1 MAITVP
7 TQELPGVANRAL
19 PSPQVQGV
27 GADMSGYQLQQTA
40 LGVAG
45 DLVQREMQRAD
56 NAALM
61 DAEAKL
67 SQNRLDLMFNKEGG
81 VYTRQGKDALD
92 ITNQTLPQFDK
103 QAEQIGMG
111 LTNQRQKEQ
120 FQRMVQSQRG
130 SLSGEL
136 NRYEHTQ
143 RNAFYDQADQANIA
157 TSLDGAVKYANDPE
171 QVAFYRSKGAFVIGQ
186 MGERK
191 GMAPQA
197 VLEAQTQFD
206 SQVATSVIER
216 LVTSDPLQAQ
226 QFYAQ
231 SAATMTAADQI
242 KAQKL
247 LGTSVRQ
254 QMAVKMADDIWS
266 KGEVGQA
273 ALPALI
279 MQAESGGNQNAVS
292 PKGAL
297 GVMQLM
303 PETAEEVSR
312 ELGIPYSKERLATD
326 PNYNAALG
334 TAYIN
339 KMLGRFDGNQTLAV
353 AAYNAGPGMVEDWI
367 NGTNKTG
374 KNPEKLKIGDPRQA
388 TKKPQYFGP
397 EKADG
402 LMEKGNI
409 DLNNRPVV
417 KNADGSISTVRSM
430 SVNFGDGEVLI
441 PTVAADGSGI
451 LSEEEAIQQ
460 YKKTGQ
466 FLGKF
471 KTPEQATAYAESLH
485 NEQAKQYSAPISD
498 SEFIQRIPFQ
508 ETRNYTA
515 KIMSQAAPTVPASQ
529 KYADGLQQANTIQDP
544 QLKKFVLDNLD
555 DRKKAYEAQ
564 TNALYDQASKYVLDG
579 GFSTIPAQL
588 INNLP
593 GDELVKLQ
601 RMDDYRRKGTEPTT
615 DYGKLQQLLQMPT
628 EKLASLGLEKDIRP
642 YLNNADFN
650 TVRGAWQKAQNGD
663 GTAKDVAAGKE
674 NVVNTAMAMAG
685 IVTGD
690 NAKAKAPGN
699 LQKQQQFRSALQE
712 RQDSFRV
719 KFDREPNI
727 QETEDLANQLLLKVK
742 LSGGGLMF
750 GDSEQALWET
760 KPEDLANTYLN
771 KATLKLDKIP
781 PSDRREIINALRAS
795 GQQASEANI
804 IAAYVNRISG
814 LGVKIK

>member
-27 GADMSGYQLQQTA
+27 GADMPGYQLQQTA

-45 DLVQREMQRAD
+45 DLVQRETQRAD

-67 SQNRLDLMFNKEGG
+67 SQNRLDLMFNKDGG

-111 LTNQRQKEQ
+111 LTNPRQKEQ
-120 FQRMVQSQRG
+120 FQRIVQNQRLG
-130 SLSGEL
+130 LSGEL

-143 RNAFYDQADQANIA
+143 RNVFYDQADQANIA

-206 SQVATSVIER
+206 SQVATSVIQR

-226 QFYAQ
+226 QYYAQ

-303 PETAEEVSR
+303 PETAEETSR

-353 AAYNAGPGMVEDWI
+353 AAYNAGPGMVEDWV

-374 KNPEKLKIGDPRQA
+374 KNPSKLQLPDPRQGG
-388 TKKPQYFGP
+388 T
-397 EKADG
+397 
-402 LMEKGNI
+402 
-409 DLNNRPVV
+409 
-417 KNADGSISTVRSM
+417 
-430 SVNFGDGEVLI
+430 
-441 PTVAADGSGI
+441 AA
-451 LSEEEAIQQ
+451 Q
-460 YKKTGQ
+460 
-466 FLGKF
+466 
-471 KTPEQATAYAESLH
+471 
-485 NEQAKQYSAPISD
+485 
-498 SEFIQRIPFQ
+498 EFIQRIPFQ

-515 KIMSQAAPTVPASQ
+515 NIMSQAAPTVPASQ
-529 KYADGLQQANTIQDP
+529 KYADGLKQANTIQDP

-615 DYGKLQQLLQMPT
+615 DYGKLQEFLQMPT
-628 EKLASLGLEKDIRP
+628 DRLASMGLEKDIRP
-642 YLNNADFN
+642 YLSNADFN

-663 GTAKDVAAGKE
+663 GTAQQVAAGKE
-674 NVVNTAMAMAG
+674 KVVNTAMARAG
-685 IVTGD
+685 IITGD

-699 LQKQQQFRSALQE
+699 LEKQQQFRSALQE

-742 LSGGGLMF
+742 LTGGGMLF
-750 GDSEQALWET
+750 GDKEQALWET
-760 KPEDLANTYLN
+760 KPEDLADTYLN
-771 KATLKLDKIP
+771 KGTLKIDKIP

>member
-19 PSPQVQGV
+19 PAPQIQSV
-27 GADMSGYQLQQTA
+27 GPDMSGYQLQQTA

-45 DLVQREMQRAD
+45 DLVQRETQRAD

-67 SQNRLDLMFNKEGG
+67 SQNRLDLMFNQDGG

-111 LTNQRQKEQ
+111 LTNPRQKEQ
-120 FQRMVQSQRG
+120 FQRIVQNQRLG
-130 SLSGEL
+130 LSGEL

-143 RNAFYDQADQANIA
+143 RNAFYDQADQANVA
-157 TSLDGAVKYANDPE
+157 TSLDAAVKYANDPE
-171 QVAFYRSKGAFVIGQ
+171 QVAFYRSKGNFVLGE
-186 MGERK
+186 MGLRK
-191 GMAPQA
+191 GMAPEA
-197 VLEAQTQFD
+197 ILEQQRQFD
-206 SQVATSVIER
+206 SQVATSVIQR

-226 QFYAQ
+226 QYYAQ

-254 QMAVKMADDIWS
+254 QMAVKMADDIWG
-266 KGEVGQA
+266 KGEVGKA

-279 MQAESGGNQNAVS
+279 MQAESGGNQTAVS

-303 PETAEEVSR
+303 PETAEETSR

-339 KMLGRFDGNQTLAV
+339 KMLGRFHGNQTLAV
-353 AAYNAGPGMVEDWI
+353 AAYNAGPGMVDDWI

-374 KNPEKLKIGDPRQA
+374 KNPSKLQLPDPR
-388 TKKPQYFGP
+388 TG
-397 EKADG
+397 G
-402 LMEKGNI
+402 
-409 DLNNRPVV
+409 
-417 KNADGSISTVRSM
+417 
-430 SVNFGDGEVLI
+430 
-441 PTVAADGSGI
+441 AA
-451 LSEEEAIQQ
+451 AQ
-460 YKKTGQ
+460 
-466 FLGKF
+466 
-471 KTPEQATAYAESLH
+471 
-485 NEQAKQYSAPISD
+485 
-498 SEFIQRIPFQ
+498 EFIQKIPFQ

-515 KIMSQAAPTVPASQ
+515 KIMSQAAPTTPASQ

-615 DYGKLQQLLQMPT
+615 DYGKLQEFLQMPT
-628 EKLASLGLEKDIRP
+628 DRLASMGLEKDIRP
-642 YLNNADFN
+642 YLSNADFN

-663 GTAKDVAAGKE
+663 GTVQQVAAGKE
-674 NVVNTAMAMAG
+674 KAVNTAMAMAG
-685 IVTGD
+685 IITGD

-699 LQKQQQFRSALQE
+699 LEKQQQFRSAMQE
-712 RQDSFRV
+712 RQDSFRL
-719 KFDREPNI
+719 KNDREPNI

-742 LSGGGLMF
+742 LTGGGMLF
-750 GDSEQALWET
+750 GDKEQALWET
-760 KPEDLANTYLN
+760 KPEDLADTYLN
-771 KATLKLDKIP
+771 KGTLKIDKIP

>member
-19 PSPQVQGV
+19 SAPQIQSV
-27 GADMSGYQLQQTA
+27 GPDMSGYQLQQTVV
-40 LGVAG
+40 GVGA
-45 DLVQREMQRAD
+45 DLAQREMQRAD

-67 SQNRLDLMFNKEGG
+67 SQNRLDLMFNQNGG

-120 FQRMVQSQRG
+120 FQRIVQNQRLG
-130 SLSGEL
+130 LSGEL

-143 RNAFYDQADQANIA
+143 RNVFYDQADQANIA

-197 VLEAQTQFD
+197 VLEAQKQFD
-206 SQVATSVIER
+206 SQVATNVIQR

-226 QFYAQ
+226 QVYAQ
-231 SAATMTAADQI
+231 SAETMTAADQI

-254 QMAVKMADDIWS
+254 QMATKMAADIWD

-279 MQAESGGNQNAVS
+279 MQAESRGNQNAVS

-303 PETAEEVSR
+303 PETAEETSR

-374 KNPEKLKIGDPRQA
+374 KNPSKVQLPDPRQGG
-388 TKKPQYFGP
+388 T
-397 EKADG
+397 
-402 LMEKGNI
+402 
-409 DLNNRPVV
+409 
-417 KNADGSISTVRSM
+417 
-430 SVNFGDGEVLI
+430 
-441 PTVAADGSGI
+441 AA
-451 LSEEEAIQQ
+451 Q
-460 YKKTGQ
+460 
-466 FLGKF
+466 
-471 KTPEQATAYAESLH
+471 
-485 NEQAKQYSAPISD
+485 
-498 SEFIQRIPFQ
+498 EFIQKIPFQ

-515 KIMSQAAPTVPASQ
+515 NIMSQAAPTVPASQ
-529 KYADGLQQANTIQDP
+529 KYADGLAQANTIQDP
-544 QLKKFVLDNLD
+544 QLKKFVMDNLD

-615 DYGKLQQLLQMPT
+615 DYGKLQEFLQMPT
-628 EKLASLGLEKDIRP
+628 DRLASMGLEKDIRP
-642 YLNNADFN
+642 YLSNADFN

-663 GTAKDVAAGKE
+663 GTAQQVAAGKE
-674 NVVNTAMAMAG
+674 KVVNTAMARAG
-685 IVTGD
+685 IITGD

-699 LQKQQQFRSALQE
+699 LENQQQFRSALQE

-742 LSGGGLMF
+742 LTGGGMLF
-750 GDSEQALWET
+750 GDKEQSLWET

-771 KATLKLDKIP
+771 KGTLKIDKIP

>member
-19 PSPQVQGV
+19 PAPQVQSV
-27 GADMSGYQLQQTA
+27 GPDMSGYQLQQTA

-45 DLVQREMQRAD
+45 DLVQRETQRAD

-67 SQNRLDLMFNKEGG
+67 SQNRLDLMFNKDGG

-111 LTNQRQKEQ
+111 LTNGRQKEQ

-171 QVAFYRSKGAFVIGQ
+171 QVAFYRSKGAFVIGK

-206 SQVATSVIER
+206 SQVASSVIER

-226 QFYAQ
+226 QYYAQ

-242 KAQKL
+242 KVQKL

-254 QMAVKMADDIWS
+254 QMATKMAADIWD

-279 MQAESGGNQNAVS
+279 MQAESAGNQNAVS

-303 PETAEEVSR
+303 PDTAEEISR
-312 ELGIPYSKERLATD
+312 ELGIPYSKERLAAD

-353 AAYNAGPGMVEDWI
+353 AAYNAGPGMVDDWI

-374 KNPEKLKIGDPRQA
+374 KNPSKLQLPDPRQGG
-388 TKKPQYFGP
+388 T
-397 EKADG
+397 
-402 LMEKGNI
+402 
-409 DLNNRPVV
+409 
-417 KNADGSISTVRSM
+417 
-430 SVNFGDGEVLI
+430 
-441 PTVAADGSGI
+441 AAQD
-451 LSEEEAIQQ
+451 
-460 YKKTGQ
+460 
-466 FLGKF
+466 
-471 KTPEQATAYAESLH
+471 
-485 NEQAKQYSAPISD
+485 
-498 SEFIQRIPFQ
+498 FIQKIPFQ

-515 KIMSQAAPTVPASQ
+515 NIMSQAAPTVPASQ

-615 DYGKLQQLLQMPT
+615 DYGKLQEFLQMPT
-628 EKLASLGLEKDIRP
+628 DRLASMGLEKDIRP
-642 YLNNADFN
+642 YLSNADFN

-663 GTAKDVAAGKE
+663 GTAQQVAAGKE
-674 NVVNTAMAMAG
+674 KAVNTAMAMAG
-685 IVTGD
+685 IITGD
-690 NAKAKAPGN
+690 NAKANAPGN
-699 LQKQQQFRSALQE
+699 LKKQQQFRNAMQE

-719 KFDREPNI
+719 KNDREPNI

-742 LSGGGLMF
+742 LTGAGHLFGLIP
-750 GDSEQALWET
+750 GDKEQALWET
-760 KPEDLANTYLN
+760 RPEDLNSTYLN
-771 KATLKLDKIP
+771 GATLKVDKIP
-781 PSDRREIINALRAS
+781 PSDRRRIINVLRS
-795 GQQASEANI
+795 EGQQASEANI
-804 IAAYVNRISG
+804 VARYVNDIST
-814 LGVKIK
+814 LGVKVK

>member
-19 PSPQVQGV
+19 PAPQIQSV
-27 GADMSGYQLQQTA
+27 GPDMSGYQLQQTA
-40 LGVAG
+40 VGVAG

-67 SQNRLDLMFNKEGG
+67 SQNRLDLMFNQNGG

-120 FQRMVQSQRG
+120 FQRIVQNQRLG
-130 SLSGEL
+130 LSGEL

-197 VLEAQTQFD
+197 ILEAQTQFD
-206 SQVATSVIER
+206 SQVASSVIQR

-226 QFYAQ
+226 QYYAQ

-254 QMAVKMADDIWS
+254 QMAVKMAADIWD

-334 TAYIN
+334 TAYVN

-374 KNPEKLKIGDPRQA
+374 KNPSKLQLPDPRQGG
-388 TKKPQYFGP
+388 T
-397 EKADG
+397 
-402 LMEKGNI
+402 
-409 DLNNRPVV
+409 
-417 KNADGSISTVRSM
+417 
-430 SVNFGDGEVLI
+430 
-441 PTVAADGSGI
+441 AA
-451 LSEEEAIQQ
+451 Q
-460 YKKTGQ
+460 
-466 FLGKF
+466 
-471 KTPEQATAYAESLH
+471 
-485 NEQAKQYSAPISD
+485 
-498 SEFIQRIPFQ
+498 EFIQRIPFQ

-515 KIMSQAAPTVPASQ
+515 GIMSQAAPTVPASQ
-529 KYADGLQQANTIQDP
+529 KYADGLRQANTINDP

-601 RMDDYRRKGTEPTT
+601 RMDGYRRKGTEPTT
-615 DYGKLQQLLQMPT
+615 DYGKLQELLQLPT
-628 EKLASLGLEKDIRP
+628 DKLASLGLEKDIRP

-674 NVVNTAMAMAG
+674 KVVNTAMAMAG

-699 LQKQQQFRSALQE
+699 LEKQQQFRSALQE

-742 LSGGGLMF
+742 LTGGGMLF
-750 GDSEQALWET
+750 GDKEQALWET
-760 KPEDLANTYLN
+760 KPEDLDSTYLN
-771 KATLKLDKIP
+771 GATLKLDKIP
-781 PSDRREIINALRAS
+781 PSDRRKIINVLRAE

-804 IAAYVNRISG
+804 VARYVNDISK
-814 LGVKIK
+814 LGVKVK

>member
-1 MAITVP
+1 
-7 TQELPGVANRAL
+7 
-19 PSPQVQGV
+19 
-27 GADMSGYQLQQTA
+27 MSGYQLQQTVV
-40 LGVAG
+40 GVGA
-45 DLVQREMQRAD
+45 DLAQREMQRAD

-67 SQNRLDLMFNKEGG
+67 SQNRLDLMFNQNGG
-81 VYTRQGKDALD
+81 AYTRQGKDALD

-111 LTNQRQKEQ
+111 LTNARQKEQ
-120 FQRMVQSQRG
+120 FQRIVQNQRLG
-130 SLSGEL
+130 LSGEL

-171 QVAFYRSKGAFVIGQ
+171 QVAFYRSKGAYVLGE
-186 MGERK
+186 MGMRK
-191 GMAPQA
+191 GMAPEA
-197 VLEAQTQFD
+197 ILEQQRQFD
-206 SQVATSVIER
+206 SQVASSVIQR

-226 QFYAQ
+226 QYYAQ

-254 QMAVKMADDIWS
+254 QMATKMAADIWD
-266 KGEVGQA
+266 KGEVGHA

-279 MQAESGGNQNAVS
+279 MQAESAGNQNAVS

-339 KMLGRFDGNQTLAV
+339 KMLGHFDGNQTLAV

-374 KNPEKLKIGDPRQA
+374 KNPSKVQLPDPRQGG
-388 TKKPQYFGP
+388 T
-397 EKADG
+397 
-402 LMEKGNI
+402 
-409 DLNNRPVV
+409 
-417 KNADGSISTVRSM
+417 
-430 SVNFGDGEVLI
+430 
-441 PTVAADGSGI
+441 AAQD
-451 LSEEEAIQQ
+451 
-460 YKKTGQ
+460 
-466 FLGKF
+466 
-471 KTPEQATAYAESLH
+471 
-485 NEQAKQYSAPISD
+485 
-498 SEFIQRIPFQ
+498 FIQKIPFQ

-515 KIMSQAAPTVPASQ
+515 NIMSQAAPTVPASQ

-544 QLKKFVLDNLD
+544 QLKKFVMDNLD

-615 DYGKLQQLLQMPT
+615 DYSKLQEFLQMPPDR
-628 EKLASLGLEKDIRP
+628 LASMGLEKDIRP
-642 YLNNADFN
+642 YLSNSDFN

-663 GTAKDVAAGKE
+663 GTAQQVAAGKE
-674 NVVNTAMAMAG
+674 KVVNTAMAMAG
-685 IVTGD
+685 IITGD

-699 LQKQQQFRSALQE
+699 LEKQQQFRSALQE

-742 LSGGGLMF
+742 LTGGGMLF
-750 GDSEQALWET
+750 GDKEQALWET
-760 KPEDLANTYLN
+760 KPEDLADTYLN
-771 KATLKLDKIP
+771 KGTLKIDKIP

>member
-45 DLVQREMQRAD
+45 DLVQRETQRAD

-81 VYTRQGKDALD
+81 VYTLQGKDALD

-111 LTNQRQKEQ
+111 LTNGRQKEQ

-206 SQVATSVIER
+206 SQVATSVIQR

-266 KGEVGQA
+266 NGQVGQA

-303 PETAEEVSR
+303 PETAEETSR

-353 AAYNAGPGMVEDWI
+353 AAYNAGPGMVDDWI

-374 KNPEKLKIGDPRQA
+374 KNPSKLQLPDPRQGG
-388 TKKPQYFGP
+388 T
-397 EKADG
+397 
-402 LMEKGNI
+402 
-409 DLNNRPVV
+409 
-417 KNADGSISTVRSM
+417 
-430 SVNFGDGEVLI
+430 
-441 PTVAADGSGI
+441 AA
-451 LSEEEAIQQ
+451 Q
-460 YKKTGQ
+460 
-466 FLGKF
+466 
-471 KTPEQATAYAESLH
+471 
-485 NEQAKQYSAPISD
+485 
-498 SEFIQRIPFQ
+498 EFIQKIPFQ

-515 KIMSQAAPTVPASQ
+515 NIMSQAGPTVPASQ
-529 KYADGLQQANTIQDP
+529 KYADGLQQANTINDP

-615 DYGKLQQLLQMPT
+615 DYGKLQDFLQMPT
-628 EKLASLGLEKDIRP
+628 DRLASMGLEKDIRP
-642 YLNNADFN
+642 YLSNADFN

-663 GTAKDVAAGKE
+663 GTAQQVAAGKE
-674 NVVNTAMAMAG
+674 KAVNTAMAMAG
-685 IVTGD
+685 IITGD

-699 LQKQQQFRSALQE
+699 LDKQQQFRSAMQE

-719 KFDREPNI
+719 KNDREPNI

-742 LSGGGLMF
+742 LTGGGMLF
-750 GDSEQALWET
+750 GDKEQALWET
-760 KPEDLANTYLN
+760 KPEDLEGTYLN
-771 KATLKLDKIP
+771 KGELKIDKIP

>member
-19 PSPQVQGV
+19 PAPQVQSV
-27 GADMSGYQLQQTA
+27 GPDMSGYQLQQTVV
-40 LGVAG
+40 GVGA
-45 DLVQREMQRAD
+45 DLAQREMQRAD

-67 SQNRLDLMFNKEGG
+67 SQHRLDLMFNQNGG

-111 LTNQRQKEQ
+111 LTNARQKDQ
-120 FQRMVQSQRG
+120 FQRIVQNQRLG
-130 SLSGEL
+130 LSGEL

-171 QVAFYRSKGAFVIGQ
+171 QVAFYRSKGAYVLGE
-186 MGERK
+186 MGMRK

-197 VLEAQTQFD
+197 ILEQQRQFD
-206 SQVATSVIER
+206 SQVASSVIQR

-226 QFYAQ
+226 QYYAQ

-254 QMAVKMADDIWS
+254 QMATKMAADIWD

-279 MQAESGGNQNAVS
+279 MQAESAGNQNAVS

-374 KNPEKLKIGDPRQA
+374 KNPSKVQLPDPRQ
-388 TKKPQYFGP
+388 G
-397 EKADG
+397 G
-402 LMEKGNI
+402 
-409 DLNNRPVV
+409 
-417 KNADGSISTVRSM
+417 
-430 SVNFGDGEVLI
+430 
-441 PTVAADGSGI
+441 AA
-451 LSEEEAIQQ
+451 AQ
-460 YKKTGQ
+460 
-466 FLGKF
+466 
-471 KTPEQATAYAESLH
+471 
-485 NEQAKQYSAPISD
+485 
-498 SEFIQRIPFQ
+498 EFIQKIPFQ

-515 KIMSQAAPTVPASQ
+515 NIMSQAAPTVPASQ

-544 QLKKFVLDNLD
+544 QLKKFVMDNLD

-615 DYGKLQQLLQMPT
+615 DYGKLQEFLQMPT
-628 EKLASLGLEKDIRP
+628 DRLASMGLEKDIRP
-642 YLNNADFN
+642 YLSNSDFN
-650 TVRGAWQKAQNGD
+650 TVRTAWQKAQNGD
-663 GTAKDVAAGKE
+663 GSAQKVAAGKE
-674 NVVNTAMAMAG
+674 KAINFAMGMAR

-690 NAKAKAPGN
+690 SKAAMAPEN
-699 LQKQQQFRSALQE
+699 LKKQQQFRSAMQE
-712 RQDSFRV
+712 RQDSFRM
-719 KFDREPNI
+719 KFGREPNI
-727 QETEDLANQLLLKVK
+727 QETEELAQQLLITVTLT
-742 LSGGGLMF
+742 GGGRLF
-750 GDSEQALWET
+750 GDKEQALWET

-771 KATLKLDKIP
+771 KGDLSYDKIP
-781 PSDRREIINALRAS
+781 PNDRREIINALRAS

>member
-19 PSPQVQGV
+19 PSPQVQSV
-27 GADMSGYQLQQTA
+27 GPDVSGYQLQQTA

-45 DLVQREMQRAD
+45 DLVQRETQRAD

-67 SQNRLDLMFNKEGG
+67 SQNRLDLMFNKDGG

-111 LTNQRQKEQ
+111 LTNGRQKEQ
-120 FQRMVQSQRG
+120 FQRIVQNQRLG
-130 SLSGEL
+130 LSGEL

-171 QVAFYRSKGAFVIGQ
+171 QVAFYRSKGAYVLGE
-186 MGERK
+186 MGVRK
-191 GMAPQA
+191 GMAPEA
-197 VLEAQTQFD
+197 ILEAQKQFD
-206 SQVATSVIER
+206 SQVASSVIQR

-254 QMAVKMADDIWS
+254 QMAVKMADDIWR

-303 PETAEEVSR
+303 PATAEETSR
-312 ELGIPYSKERLATD
+312 ELGIPFSKERLATD

-334 TAYIN
+334 TAYLN
-339 KMLGRFDGNQTLAV
+339 KLLGRFDGNQTLAV

-515 KIMSQAAPTVPASQ
+515 NIMSQAAPTVPASQ
-529 KYADGLQQANTIQDP
+529 KYADGLRQANTIQDP
-544 QLKKFVLDNLD
+544 QLKKFVMDNLD
-555 DRKKAYEAQ
+555 DRKKASEAQ

-615 DYGKLQQLLQMPT
+615 DYGKLQGFLQMPT
-628 EKLASLGLEKDIRP
+628 DRLASMSLEKDIRP
-642 YLNNADFN
+642 YLSNADFN

-663 GTAKDVAAGKE
+663 GTAQQVAAGKE
-674 NVVNTAMAMAG
+674 KVVNTAMAMAG

-690 NAKAKAPGN
+690 NALAKAPDN
-699 LQKQQQFRSALQE
+699 LQKQQQFRSAMQE

-719 KFDREPNI
+719 KNDREPNI

-742 LSGGGLMF
+742 LTGGGMLF
-750 GDSEQALWET
+750 GDKEQALWET
-760 KPEDLANTYLN
+760 KPEDLASTYLN
-771 KATLKLDKIP
+771 KGELKMDKIP

>member
-19 PSPQVQGV
+19 PAPQIQSV
-27 GADMSGYQLQQTA
+27 GPDMSGYQLQQTA
-40 LGVAG
+40 VGVAG

-67 SQNRLDLMFNKEGG
+67 SQNRLDLMFNQNGG

-111 LTNQRQKEQ
+111 LTNGRQKEQ

-206 SQVATSVIER
+206 SQVATSVIQR

-226 QFYAQ
+226 QYYAQ

-254 QMAVKMADDIWS
+254 QMATKMAADIWD

-279 MQAESGGNQNAVS
+279 MQAESGGRTNAVS

-297 GVMQLM
+297 GPMQLM
-303 PETAEEVSR
+303 PDTAEETAR
-312 ELGIPYSKERLATD
+312 EMGVPYSKERLATD
-326 PNYNAALG
+326 PQYNAALG
-334 TAYIN
+334 TFYVN

-353 AAYNAGPGMVEDWI
+353 AAYNAGPGMVDDWI

-374 KNPEKLKIGDPRQA
+374 KNPSKVQLPDPRQGG
-388 TKKPQYFGP
+388 T
-397 EKADG
+397 
-402 LMEKGNI
+402 
-409 DLNNRPVV
+409 
-417 KNADGSISTVRSM
+417 
-430 SVNFGDGEVLI
+430 
-441 PTVAADGSGI
+441 AA
-451 LSEEEAIQQ
+451 Q
-460 YKKTGQ
+460 
-466 FLGKF
+466 
-471 KTPEQATAYAESLH
+471 
-485 NEQAKQYSAPISD
+485 
-498 SEFIQRIPFQ
+498 EFIQRIPFQ

-515 KIMSQAAPTVPASQ
+515 NIMSQAAPTVPASQ

-615 DYGKLQQLLQMPT
+615 DYGKLQEFLQMPT
-628 EKLASLGLEKDIRP
+628 DRLASMGLEKDIRP
-642 YLNNADFN
+642 YLSNADFN

-663 GTAKDVAAGKE
+663 GTAQQVAAGKE
-674 NVVNTAMAMAG
+674 KVVNTAMAMAG
-685 IVTGD
+685 IITGD

-699 LQKQQQFRSALQE
+699 LEKQQQFRSALQE

-742 LSGGGLMF
+742 LTGGGMLF
-750 GDSEQALWET
+750 GDKSQALWET
-760 KPEDLANTYLN
+760 KPEDLASTYLN
-771 KATLKLDKIP
+771 KGELKIDKIP

>member
-19 PSPQVQGV
+19 PAPQVQSV
-27 GADMSGYQLQQTA
+27 GPDMSGYQLQQTVV
-40 LGVAG
+40 GVGA
-45 DLVQREMQRAD
+45 DLAQREIQRAD

-67 SQNRLDLMFNKEGG
+67 SQNRLDLMFSQNGG

-111 LTNQRQKEQ
+111 LTNGRQKEQ
-120 FQRMVQSQRG
+120 FQRIVQSQRLG
-130 SLSGEL
+130 LSGEL

-143 RNAFYDQADQANIA
+143 RNAFYDQADQANVA
-157 TSLDGAVKYANDPE
+157 TSLDAAVKYANDPE
-171 QVAFYRSKGAFVIGQ
+171 QVAFYRSKGNYVLGE
-186 MGERK
+186 MGLRK
-191 GMAPQA
+191 GMAPEA
-197 VLEAQTQFD
+197 ILEQQRQFD
-206 SQVATSVIER
+206 SQVATSVIQR

-226 QFYAQ
+226 QYYAQ
-231 SAATMTAADQI
+231 SAETMTAADQI

-254 QMAVKMADDIWS
+254 QMAVKMADDIWA
-266 KGEVGQA
+266 KGEVGQS

-353 AAYNAGPGMVEDWI
+353 AAYNAGPGMVDDWI

-374 KNPEKLKIGDPRQA
+374 KNPSGLQLPDPR
-388 TKKPQYFGP
+388 
-397 EKADG
+397 
-402 LMEKGNI
+402 
-409 DLNNRPVV
+409 
-417 KNADGSISTVRSM
+417 
-430 SVNFGDGEVLI
+430 
-441 PTVAADGSGI
+441 SGG
-451 LSEEEAIQQ
+451 
-460 YKKTGQ
+460 T
-466 FLGKF
+466 
-471 KTPEQATAYAESLH
+471 
-485 NEQAKQYSAPISD
+485 SAQ
-498 SEFIQRIPFQ
+498 EFIQRIPFQ

-515 KIMSQAAPTVPASQ
+515 NIMSQAAPTVPASQ

-601 RMDDYRRKGTEPTT
+601 RMDDYRRKGTEPKT
-615 DYGKLQQLLQMPT
+615 DYGKLQEFLQMPT
-628 EKLASLGLEKDIRP
+628 DRLASMGLEKDIRP
-642 YLNNADFN
+642 YLSNADFN

-674 NVVNTAMAMAG
+674 KVVNTAMAMAG

-699 LQKQQQFRSALQE
+699 LEKQQQFRSALKE
-712 RQDSFRV
+712 RQDSFRL

-742 LSGGGLMF
+742 LTGGGMLF
-750 GDSEQALWET
+750 GDKEQALWET

-771 KATLKLDKIP
+771 KGTLKIDKIP

>member
-19 PSPQVQGV
+19 PAPQVQSV
-27 GADMSGYQLQQTA
+27 GPDMSGYQLQQTVV
-40 LGVAG
+40 GVGA
-45 DLVQREMQRAD
+45 DLAQREMQRAD

-67 SQNRLDLMFNKEGG
+67 SQNRLDLMFNQNGG

-111 LTNQRQKEQ
+111 LTNPRQKEQ
-120 FQRMVQSQRG
+120 FQRIVQNQRLG
-130 SLSGEL
+130 LSGEL

-143 RNAFYDQADQANIA
+143 RNVFYDQADQANIA

-206 SQVATSVIER
+206 SQVASSVIQR

-226 QFYAQ
+226 QYYAQ

-254 QMAVKMADDIWS
+254 QMATKMASDIWD

-279 MQAESGGNQNAVS
+279 MQAESRGNQNAVS

-303 PETAEEVSR
+303 PETAEETSR

-353 AAYNAGPGMVEDWI
+353 AAYNAGPGMVDDWI

-374 KNPEKLKIGDPRQA
+374 KNPSKVQLPDPRQGG
-388 TKKPQYFGP
+388 T
-397 EKADG
+397 
-402 LMEKGNI
+402 
-409 DLNNRPVV
+409 
-417 KNADGSISTVRSM
+417 
-430 SVNFGDGEVLI
+430 
-441 PTVAADGSGI
+441 AA
-451 LSEEEAIQQ
+451 Q
-460 YKKTGQ
+460 
-466 FLGKF
+466 
-471 KTPEQATAYAESLH
+471 
-485 NEQAKQYSAPISD
+485 
-498 SEFIQRIPFQ
+498 EFIQRIPFQ

-515 KIMSQAAPTVPASQ
+515 NIMSQAAPTVPASQ

-601 RMDDYRRKGTEPTT
+601 RMDDYRRKGTEPAT
-615 DYGKLQQLLQMPT
+615 DYGKLQTFLQMSPDA
-628 EKLASLGLEKDIRP
+628 LAQLNLERSIRP
-642 YLNNADFN
+642 YLNNSDFN
-650 TVRGAWQKAQNGD
+650 TVRGAWQKAQIGD
-663 GTAKDVAAGKE
+663 GGPQKVAAGKE
-674 NVVNTAMAMAG
+674 KIIQTTMAMAG

-699 LQKQQQFRSALQE
+699 LEKQQQFRSAMQE
-712 RQDSFRV
+712 RQDSFEAKNGRA
-719 KFDREPNI
+719 PNI

-742 LSGGGLMF
+742 LTGGGMLF
-750 GDSEQALWET
+750 GDKEQALWQT

-771 KATLKLDKIP
+771 GATLKLDKIP
-781 PSDRREIINALRAS
+781 PSDRRRIINVLRAE

-804 IAAYVNRISG
+804 VARYVNDISK
-814 LGVKIK
+814 LGVKVK

>member
-7 TQELPGVANRAL
+7 SQELPGVANRAL
-19 PSPQVQGV
+19 PAPQIQSV
-27 GADMSGYQLQQTA
+27 GPDMSGYQLQQT
-40 LGVAG
+40 VAG
-45 DLVQREMQRAD
+45 VGADLAQREIQRAD

-67 SQNRLDLMFNKEGG
+67 SQNRLDLMFNQNGG

-111 LTNQRQKEQ
+111 LTNGRQKEQ
-120 FQRMVQSQRG
+120 FQRIVQNQRLG
-130 SLSGEL
+130 LSGEL

-143 RNAFYDQADQANIA
+143 RNAFYDQADQANVA
-157 TSLDGAVKYANDPE
+157 TSLDAAVKYANDPE
-171 QVAFYRSKGAFVIGQ
+171 QVAFYRSKGNFVLGE
-186 MGERK
+186 MGLRK
-191 GMAPQA
+191 GMAPEA
-197 VLEAQTQFD
+197 ILEQQRQFD

-226 QFYAQ
+226 QYYAQ
-231 SAATMTAADQI
+231 SAATMTAADQV

-254 QMAVKMADDIWS
+254 QMAVKMADDIWG
-266 KGEVGQA
+266 KGEVGHA

-353 AAYNAGPGMVEDWI
+353 AAYNAGPGMVDDWI

-374 KNPEKLKIGDPRQA
+374 KNPSKLQLPDPRSGG
-388 TKKPQYFGP
+388 T
-397 EKADG
+397 
-402 LMEKGNI
+402 
-409 DLNNRPVV
+409 
-417 KNADGSISTVRSM
+417 
-430 SVNFGDGEVLI
+430 
-441 PTVAADGSGI
+441 AA
-451 LSEEEAIQQ
+451 Q
-460 YKKTGQ
+460 
-466 FLGKF
+466 
-471 KTPEQATAYAESLH
+471 
-485 NEQAKQYSAPISD
+485 
-498 SEFIQRIPFQ
+498 EFIQRIPFQ

-515 KIMSQAAPTVPASQ
+515 NIMSQAAPTVPASQ

-601 RMDDYRRKGTEPTT
+601 RMDDYRRKGTEPKT
-615 DYGKLQQLLQMPT
+615 DYGKLQELLQLPT
-628 EKLASLGLEKDIRP
+628 DKLASLGLEKDIRP

-674 NVVNTAMAMAG
+674 KVVNNAMAMAG
-685 IVTGD
+685 IVTGKSE
-690 NAKAKAPGN
+690 KAMKEAN

-742 LSGGGLMF
+742 LTGGGMLF
-750 GDSEQALWET
+750 GDKEQALWET
-760 KPEDLANTYLN
+760 KPEDLADTYLN
-771 KATLKLDKIP
+771 KGTLKIDKIP
-781 PSDRREIINALRAS
+781 PSDRREIINVLRAS